1 MGDSMGSGH
10 GDGSFHRK
18 EHSSDPG
25 VDFEKFTC
33 ADRHRADLS
42 GSREGG
48 RQGRGS
54 DLGDVPGHADRTSG
68 TGGGLLHHPRRGAAA
83 IYSSDG
89 EANDRDREP
98 WRIDHGQVVSSPSQG
113 ELPLD
118 SLGRHLRYHGRV

>member
-1 MGDSMGSGH
+1 MGDPLGGRH

-18 EHSSDPG
+18 EHPSDPG

-33 ADRHRADLS
+33 ADRYGADLS

-48 RQGRGS
+48 GQGGGP
-54 DLGDVPGHADRTSG
+54 DLGDVPGHFDRASG
-68 TGGGLLHHPRRGAAA
+68 AGSRLLHHPRRGAAA

-89 EANDRDREP
+89 EADDRDREP
-98 WRIDHGQVVSSPSQG
+98 WRIDHGEVVSGSSQG

-118 SLGRHLRYHGRV
+118 SLG